1 MNDIHPME
9 FAREWESAW
18 NRRDVEA
25 VLRHFHEDA
34 VFTSPLAQRVGAAAD
49 GVLKGKDAIRRY
61 WQTALAQSQSTPA
74 QFQVNTVYEGV
85 NSIVIAFT
93 ITAREQRVD
102 RVEVL
107 SFRDGLVIEG
117 HGTFAAS

>member
-1 MNDIHPME
+1 ME

-93 ITAREQRVD
+93 ITARDQRID